1 MSAGIEFWNWW
12 TSRDWG
18 KPNSLTRIGVPRL
31 VTNLVAYLLAP
42 YLAYELT
49 VRWVPAADYRTYRV
63 FAHNA
68 FFVAAYIVLYVSY
81 LAHEFLS
88 FKYNA
93 RGRTLDRLLLKK
105 WNDPFVRI
113 LWMSLTT
120 LFALFL
126 IGCLQ
131 VWSRSR

>member
-1 MSAGIEFWNWW
+1 M
-12 TSRDWG
+12 
-18 KPNSLTRIGVPRL
+18 
-31 VTNLVAYLLAP
+31 TNLVAYLLAP
-42 YLAYELT
+42 YLAYRLT
-49 VRWVPAADYRTYRV
+49 VRWVPGTDYRTYGV
-63 FAHNA
+63 VAHNA
-68 FFVAAYIVLYVSY
+68 FFVAAYVVLYVSY

-105 WNDPFVRI
+105 WSDPFVRI

-120 LFALFL
+120 LLALFL